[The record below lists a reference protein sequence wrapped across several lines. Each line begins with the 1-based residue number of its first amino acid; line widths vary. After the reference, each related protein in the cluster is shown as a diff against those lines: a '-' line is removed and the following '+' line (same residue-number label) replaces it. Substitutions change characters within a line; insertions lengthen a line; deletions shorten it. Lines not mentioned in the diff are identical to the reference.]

1 MINRDDIGLFDNGVF
16 STTQQ
21 NPFNT
26 MNGDA
31 YGGGGGVSFGGGGGG
46 IVTTTPVGVSNDPI
60 YAGTVN
66 ENKNFIL
73 NVEANETAQ
82 IFLNGNNTFSS
93 TTDTIK
99 ISYAE
104 LQKHGAQEITVFKDG
119 YSNNEKY
126 IVNIVQ
132 NENYNKNVLIDNNV
146 FTWNGSIGLYPI
158 YQTPVHTSEHP
169 YKLKITY
176 YSNGQ
181 IVPFT
186 YNQDEQL
193 ISLKFNNLTK
203 SISIVPI
210 EPEIAASKVNVN
222 FDGIKNSVRII
233 TNDTDTT
240 FLDRGTITINS
251 KFGVTHK
258 IASSDITKYRIT
270 SIKVSKS
277 NAISK
282 EIIAKD
288 DLESVSTS
296 FEVDS
301 DLYNI
306 DIKAEVIRDYNTG
319 GNPTI
324 EFVNQDV
331 RRYNINS
338 KADIPIIVTKNS
350 SVEKI
355 KAYIG
360 KEKFEFSIA
369 NTNELTYGLIIPA
382 STFSTIG
389 TYKLILVASNKFG
402 DGNSV
407 EQQIAV
413 VDDVYVGV
421 PDIRN
426 ITYPSEIYG
435 PDYSGTNVDFEITYE
450 SINTDYIIIQGGPST
465 TQIKAPSNGKINL
478 NFQAFLDNATSNV
491 SETDNFI
498 ILELQLIPYN
508 ISGFETVTGKVELIK
523 IKFHKSNYE
532 IPRNV
537 ALNRL
542 SNGFISQFDETLFDD
557 STSKYLNHLLH
568 LGNGNNKV
576 VTTWTGSNNSLILK
590 LYEPLPTNVQQNDLI
605 WISKL
610 VSNPILEKVSLTTNI
625 SKECPPLKGPNF
637 SLNIDSN
644 QIGFKIYDELVAS
657 GSNTSNQLI
666 NRYAQTLGIDTT
678 KLGIQYTSGSEYIW
692 KNFVHFSC
700 AEERVNNFIYKIDLI
715 NSYKTKYNDLVA
727 SGSVSNTN
735 YTGSYYVTTDAS
747 KTLNNINE
755 LINGFD
761 GFENYLYTSTDALA
775 YPKEIGHDILKN
787 NIDYILK
794 DSNSTTVGI
803 WYNEIITSAN
813 YYDKFNVNYLVNNVP
828 SYIKDDINNSEFVTF
843 LDMIGQHFDIL
854 WGYINGLKKAKIL
867 EQKQVHGVSDEF
879 VGELLKSF
887 GWDNKKAF
895 NSEFLWEYAFGQ
907 YKDGTQKYAM
917 SLESANNQVWR
928 RILNNLPYLLKHK
941 GTGRAMKAILA
952 CYGVPQS
959 MLTIMEFGG
968 PQDPI
973 EGGITQF
980 TFEDRTAAISLDENS
995 SVAVPWKV
1003 VPSTTEYPTT
1013 VEFRIKPSRIPTK
1026 ATLVSGSEWTL
1037 DLIQTTG
1044 SFGRLELNFGGNDS
1058 TSTYFTTSGTN
1069 TPYIVS
1075 NVIYAYGPD
1084 YKTGSLEFPISTEY
1098 YSNVAINRHNSPGT
1112 GSWYE
1117 VWLGTSDG
1125 HRIITSVSMSIVY
1138 NDNQWESGSQILIGG
1153 KGYEGTID
1161 EFRLWKVPLQRT
1173 KFDNHTRFPDA
1184 INGNSYTAS
1193 TSDLL
1198 YRLDFEYPKDRTLD
1212 NNIKNVA
1219 ISTQYSEQYAYA
1231 QNFYSASSYPYQYE
1245 PYDRTVTADVP
1256 SIGFGYGN
1264 KIRFEDQTL
1273 VSDLSYKARATKKAF
1288 DRAPVDSNRLG
1299 LFFSPIKELNMDI
1312 LKAFGDFNID
1322 NYIGDPGD
1330 EYKTTYSELDNLR
1343 HYYFE
1348 RLDRNINEY
1357 IQLVKY
1363 IDKSLF
1369 DVLHDMAPAR
1379 AKISKGLLIEPHF
1392 LERSKTQWKPL
1403 IAEHEDFETSID
1415 THENYDLNGEINNL
1429 DIHLDAQEVAIF
1441 DFDYNKLESEIVADE
1456 TYNLS
1461 AKPSYYDGEIY
1472 GGLTASLVADVP
1484 MYDAFI
1490 QVPSGSSLS
1499 GEVDSFKF
1507 EQIGMDKNS
1516 LANLGYGLYAQK
1528 GNAIVRNYDAVN
1540 GNTLPTGS
1548 RSSIFLVKEQYTK
1561 NVYTQTGGY
1570 PTNGAMPGDKV
1581 IYQNIPNTYYRYK
1594 VSVLPFSGSV
1604 SLGNGVVGVTA
1615 LNGYFPT
1622 HYKYVNNLSEGMHR
1636 VFHKGSKQELV
1647 DGVWTTPDSLPA
1659 VQTFST
1665 NPNIL
1670 RVAKT
1675 GRGSGEPIL
1684 EVD

>member
-1 MINRDDIGLFDNGVF
+1 MAINRDDIGLFDNGVWDG
-16 STTQQ
+16 TQ
-21 NPFNT
+21 NTYNT
-26 MNGDA
+26 MNGNNYIGDA
-31 YGGGGGVSFGGGGGG
+31 GISFSGGVGGGGGGGVVS
-46 IVTTTPVGVSNDPI
+46 TPVGISNDPI

-66 ENKNFIL
+66 ENKTFIL

-82 IFLNGNNTFSS
+82 IYLNGNNTLSS

-99 ISYAE
+99 ISYEE
-104 LQKHGAQEITVFKDG
+104 LQKHGTQEITVSKDG
-119 YSNNEKY
+119 YYSNEKY
-126 IVNIVQ
+126 IVSLVENTNYKKNI
-132 NENYNKNVLIDNNV
+132 LIDNNIL
-146 FTWNGSIGLYPI
+146 TWNGSIGLAPIFQFPI
-158 YQTPVHTSEHP
+158 YTSEHP
-169 YKLKITY
+169 YKLQITY

-181 IVPFT
+181 VIPFS
-186 YNQDEQL
+186 YNQDEQI
-193 ISLKFNNLTK
+193 ISLKFNDLK
-203 SISIVPI
+203 KKIVIIPT
-210 EPEIAASKVNVN
+210 EPETATSKVTVN
-222 FDGIKNSVRII
+222 FQGIKNSVRII
-233 TNDTDTT
+233 TNDTDVA
-240 FLDRGTITINS
+240 FLDNGTIVINS

-282 EIIAKD
+282 EILAKD

-301 DLYNI
+301 DSYII
-306 DIKAEVIRDYNTG
+306 DIKAEATRDYNNG
-319 GNPTI
+319 PNPTI
-324 EFVNQDV
+324 EFVNSDS
-331 RRYNINS
+331 RIYNINS
-338 KADIPIIVTKNS
+338 KADIPIAVTKNTA
-350 SVEKI
+350 VEKI
-355 KAYIG
+355 TAYVG
-360 KEKFEFSIA
+360 TQKFEFSIA
-369 NTNELTYGLIIPA
+369 DTNTSTYGLIIPA
-382 STFSTIG
+382 TTFSTIG
-389 TYKLILVASNKFG
+389 SYKIILVPSNKYG
-402 DGNSV
+402 DGSTI
-407 EQQIAV
+407 EQPISI

-450 SINTDYIIIQGGPST
+450 SINTDYVIIQGGPST
-465 TQIKAPSNGKINL
+465 TQIKSPAKGKVNL
-478 NFQAFLDNATSNV
+478 NFQSFLDNSTSNV

-508 ISGFETVTGKVELIK
+508 ISGFEVVTGKVETIK
-523 IKFHKSNYE
+523 IKFHKSTYE

-542 SNGFISQFDETLFDD
+542 SNGFLSQFDESVFDD
-557 STSKYLNHLLH
+557 SISKYLNHLLH
-568 LGNGNNKV
+568 LGGGNNKV

-590 LYEPLPTNVQQNDLI
+590 LYEPLPTTVQQNDLV

-610 VSNPILEKVSLTTNI
+610 VSNPIVEKVSLTTNI
-625 SKECPPLKGPNF
+625 STECPPLKGPNF
-637 SLNIDSN
+637 SLNTDSN
-644 QIGFKIYDELVAS
+644 QIGFRIYDELVAS
-657 GSNTSNQLI
+657 GSNTSTQLI

-678 KLGIQYTSGSEYIW
+678 KLGIQYTSGSQYVW
-692 KNFVHFSC
+692 KNFVHFSS
-700 AEERVNNFIYKIDLI
+700 AEERVNNFVYKVDLI
-715 NSYKTKYNDLVA
+715 NLYKTKYNDLIA
-727 SGSVSNTN
+727 SGSTSNTN
-735 YTGSYYVTTDAS
+735 YTSSYYVTTDAS
-747 KTLNNINE
+747 STLNKIND
-755 LINGFD
+755 LVNGFD
-761 GFENYLYTSTDALA
+761 GFENYLYTSTDSLA
-775 YPKEIGHDILKN
+775 YPKEIGYDILKN
-787 NIDYILK
+787 NTDYILK

-803 WYNEIITSAN
+803 WYNEIVTSAN
-813 YYDKFNVNYLVNNVP
+813 YYDKFNPNYLVNNVP
-828 SYIKDDINNSEFVTF
+828 SYIKNDSNNSEFATF
-843 LDMIGQHFDIL
+843 LDMIGQHFDIV

-867 EQKQVHGVSDEF
+867 EQTQVEGVSDEF
-879 VGELLKSF
+879 IHELLKSF
-887 GWDNKKAF
+887 GWDSKRAF
-895 NSEFLWEYAFGQ
+895 NSQFLWEYAFGT
-907 YKDGTQKYAM
+907 YKDGTQKYGM

-941 GTGRAMKAILA
+941 GTGRAMKAIMA

-968 PQDPI
+968 PQDPV

-980 TFEDRTAAISLDENS
+980 TFEDRTAAISLDKNS

-1013 VEFRIKPSRIPTK
+1013 IEFRIKPSTIPTK

-1037 DLIQTTG
+1037 DLVQTTG

-1058 TSTYFTTSGTN
+1058 TSTYFATSGPN
-1069 TPYIVS
+1069 IPYITSTIV
-1075 NVIYAYGPD
+1075 YAYGPD

-1125 HRIITSVSMSIVY
+1125 HRMITSVSMSIVY
-1138 NDNQWESGSQILIGG
+1138 NDNQWESGSQILVGG
-1153 KGYEGTID
+1153 KGYAGDID
-1161 EFRLWKVPLQRT
+1161 EFRLWKVPLERS

-1198 YRLDFEYPKDRTLD
+1198 YRLDFEYPKDRTSD

-1219 ISTQYSEQYAYA
+1219 ISTQYSEPYAFA
-1231 QNFYSASSYPYQYE
+1231 QNFYSASSYPYQYT

-1273 VSDLSYKARATKKAF
+1273 VGDLSYKARATKKAF

-1330 EYKTTYSELDNLR
+1330 EYKTTYSELDTLR

-1357 IQLVKY
+1357 IQLVRY

-1379 AKISKGLLIEPHF
+1379 ARVSKGLLIEPHF
-1392 LERSKTQWKPL
+1392 LERSKTKWEKPM
-1403 IAEHEDFETSID
+1403 AEHED
-1415 THENYDLNGEINNL
+1415 YDMLIQAIEEYDVNGEVNNL
-1429 DIHLDAQEVAIF
+1429 DIHLDAQEVATF
-1441 DFDYNKLESEIVADE
+1441 DFEYNKLEAEIVADE
-1456 TYNLS
+1456 TYYLS
-1461 AKPSYYDGEIY
+1461 AKPAYYDGEIAN
-1472 GGLTASLVADVP
+1472 GLTASLSADVP
-1484 MYDAFI
+1484 MYDASI
-1490 QVPSGSSLS
+1490 QVPSGSSLT
-1499 GEVDSFKF
+1499 GEVDSFKTQ
-1507 EQIGMDKNS
+1507 QIGMDKNS
-1516 LANLGYGLYAQK
+1516 LSNLGYGLYAER
-1528 GNAIVRNYDAVN
+1528 GNAIVKTYDGVFGSN
-1540 GNTLPTGS
+1540 SLTGS
-1548 RSSIFLVKEQYTK
+1548 RSSVFLVKEQYTK
-1561 NVYTQTGGY
+1561 NIYTQTGGY
-1570 PTNGAMPGDKV
+1570 PTNGALPGDQV
-1581 IYQNIPNTYYRYK
+1581 VYENIPNTYYKYV

-1604 SLGNGVVGVTA
+1604 SLGNSIVGVTA

-1622 HYKYVNNLSEGMHR
+1622 HYKYVNNLSEGLHR
-1636 VFHKGSKQELV
+1636 SFHKGSQQSV
-1647 DGVWTTPDSLPA
+1647 TTTPDGLSP
-1659 VQTFST
+1659 VETFTT

>member
-1 MINRDDIGLFDNGVF
+1 MAINRDDIGLFDNGVW
-16 STTQQ
+16 SGNQ
-21 NPFNT
+21 NTYDT
-26 MNGDA
+26 MIGDFA
-31 YGGGGGVSFGGGGGG
+31 GGMGVSFGGGGGG
-46 IVTTTPVGVSNDPI
+46 SITTTPIGISNDPI

-66 ENKNFIL
+66 ENKTFIL
-73 NVEANETAQ
+73 KVEANETAQ
-82 IFLNGNNTFSS
+82 IFLNGNNTLSS
-93 TTDTIK
+93 TTDSIK

-119 YSNNEKY
+119 YSSGEKY
-126 IVNIVQ
+126 IVSIAENS
-132 NENYNKNVLIDNNV
+132 NYNKNILIDNNILS
-146 FTWNGSIGLYPI
+146 WNGSIGLYPI
-158 YQTPVHTSEHP
+158 YQKPVYTLEHP
-169 YKLKITY
+169 YKLQITY

-181 IVPFT
+181 IIPFS
-186 YNQDEQL
+186 YNADEQI

-203 SISIVPI
+203 SISVVPI
-210 EPEIAASKVNVN
+210 EVEPATSKVTVN
-222 FDGIKNSVRII
+222 FKGVKNSARII
-233 TNDTDTT
+233 TNDTDVT
-240 FLDRGTITINS
+240 FLDNGTITINS

-258 IASSDITKYRIT
+258 IASADITKYRIT

-296 FEVDS
+296 FQVDS
-301 DLYNI
+301 DSYII
-306 DIKAEVIRDYNTG
+306 DIKSEVTRDYNTG
-319 GNPTI
+319 GSPSI
-324 EFVNQDV
+324 DFVNYDS

-338 KADIPIIVTKNS
+338 KADIPIAVTKNTA
-350 SVEKI
+350 VDKI
-355 KAYIG
+355 TAYVG
-360 KEKFEFSIA
+360 TQKFEFDITDLNS
-369 NTNELTYGLIIPA
+369 LTYGLIIPA
-382 STFSTIG
+382 SSFATIG
-389 TYKLILVASNKFG
+389 NYKLILVASNKFG
-402 DGNSV
+402 DGNTI
-407 EQQIAV
+407 EQPIAV

-435 PDYSGTNVDFEITYE
+435 PDYSGTNVDFEISYE
-450 SINTDYIIIQGGPST
+450 SINTDYVKISGGSSKDT
-465 TQIKAPSNGKINL
+465 IKAAKSGKVNL
-478 NFQAFLDNATSNV
+478 NFGTFLNDPSVNV
-491 SETDNFI
+491 TENDNFI
-498 ILELQLIPYN
+498 ILQLKLIPYN
-508 ISGFETVTGKVELIK
+508 ISGYEEVEGKSELIQ
-523 IKFHKSNYE
+523 IKFHKSAYE

-542 SNGFISQFDETLFDD
+542 SNGFISQFDEAIFDD

-590 LYEPLPTNVQQNDLI
+590 LYEPLPTTIQQNDLV

-610 VSNPILEKVSLTTNI
+610 VSNPIIEKVSLTTNI
-625 SKECPPLKGPNF
+625 STECPPLKGPNF
-637 SLNIDSN
+637 SLNNDSN
-644 QIGFKIYDELVAS
+644 QIGFQIYDELIAS

-678 KLGIQYTSGSEYIW
+678 KLGINYTSGSVYNW
-692 KNFVHFSC
+692 KNFVHFSS
-700 AEERVNNFIYKIDLI
+700 AEERVNNFIYKVDLI
-715 NSYKTKYNDLVA
+715 NVYKTKYNDLIA
-727 SGSVSNTN
+727 SGSITNTN
-735 YTGSYYVTTDAS
+735 YTSSYYVTTDAS
-747 KTLNNINE
+747 STLNKIND
-755 LINGFD
+755 LVNGFD
-761 GFENYLYTSTDALA
+761 GFENYLYESNDLLA
-775 YPKEIGHDILKN
+775 YPKEIGYDILKN
-787 NIDYILK
+787 NTGYILK

-803 WYNEIITSAN
+803 WYNEIVTSAN
-813 YYDKFNVNYLVNNVP
+813 YYDKFNANYLVNNVP
-828 SYIKDDINNSEFVTF
+828 SYIKDDTNNSEFATF
-843 LDMIGQHFDIL
+843 LNMIGQHFDIL
-854 WGYINGLKKAKIL
+854 WAYINGLKKAKIL
-867 EQKQVHGVSDEF
+867 EQKQVDGVSDEF
-879 VGELLKSF
+879 IGELLKSF

-895 NSEFLWEYAFGQ
+895 NSQFLWEYAFGQ
-907 YKDGTQKYAM
+907 YKDGTQKYGM

-941 GTGRAMKAILA
+941 GTGRAMKAIMA

-968 PQDPI
+968 PQDPV

-980 TFEDRTAAISLDENS
+980 TFEDRTAAISLDKNS
-995 SVAVPWKV
+995 SVAIPWKV
-1003 VPSTTEYPTT
+1003 VPSTIEYPSTI
-1013 VEFRIKPSRIPTK
+1013 EFRFKPSTIPTK

-1058 TSTYFTTSGTN
+1058 TSTYFETGGFYY
-1069 TPYIVS
+1069 PYITSTIEYV
-1075 NVIYAYGPD
+1075 YGPD

-1098 YSNVAINRHNSPGT
+1098 YSNVAINRHNNSDSS
-1112 GSWYE
+1112 SWYE

-1125 HRIITSVSMSIVY
+1125 HRMITSVSMSIVY

-1153 KGYEGTID
+1153 EGYIGDID
-1161 EFRLWKVPLQRT
+1161 EFRLWKVPLQRS

-1198 YRLDFEYPKDRTLD
+1198 YRLDFEYPKDRTAD

-1219 ISTQYSEQYAYA
+1219 ISTQYSEPYAFA
-1231 QNFYSASSYPYQYE
+1231 QNFYSASAYPYQYT

-1273 VSDLSYKARATKKAF
+1273 VGDLSYKARATKKSF
-1288 DRAPVDSNRLG
+1288 DRAPIDSNRLG

-1330 EYKTTYSELDNLR
+1330 EYKTTYSELDTLR

-1357 IQLVKY
+1357 IKLVKY

-1379 AKISKGLLIEPHF
+1379 AKVSKGLLIEPHF

-1403 IAEHEDFETSID
+1403 VAEHEDFETLIN

-1429 DIHLDAQEVAIF
+1429 DINLDAQEVAVF
-1441 DFDYNKLESEIVADE
+1441 DFDYKNLQTEIVADE
-1456 TYNLS
+1456 TYYLS
-1461 AKPSYYDGEIY
+1461 ATTPFYNGEIY
-1472 GGLTASLVADVP
+1472 GGLTASLIADVP
-1484 MYDAFI
+1484 MYDVSI
-1490 QVPSGSSLS
+1490 QVPSGSSIS
-1499 GEVDSFKF
+1499 GEVDSFKLQ
-1507 EQIGMDKNS
+1507 QIGMDKNS
-1516 LANLGYGLYAQK
+1516 LSNLGYGLYAES
-1528 GNAIVRNYDAVN
+1528 GTGIIRNYDGVH

-1548 RSSIFLVKEQYTK
+1548 RSSIFLVKEQYTQYI
-1561 NVYTQTGGY
+1561 NTQLAGY
-1570 PTNGAMPGDKV
+1570 PVSGSLPGDQVYYEK
-1581 IYQNIPNTYYRYK
+1581 IPYTKYKYK
-1594 VSVLPFSGSV
+1594 VSILPFSGSV
-1604 SLGNGVVGVTA
+1604 AIGNNVVEVTA

-1636 VFHKGSKQELV
+1636 VFHKGSQQSV
-1647 DGVWTTPDSLPA
+1647 ATTPDGLSP
-1659 VQTFST
+1659 VEIFTT

-1670 RVAKT
+1670 KVAKT